1 MHLTPSQGRQSV
13 AEIHLLTILKDKL
26 HEGRPVLK
34 RGLQLYNNHG
44 KPLDGIRFMPSTLHT
59 SVDLIFITSLRVSCS
74 FNFYFIAVETE
85 TQRDE

>member
-1 MHLTPSQGRQSV
+1 MLLTPTQRMQPV

-26 HEGRPVLK
+26 HEGRPVHK
-34 RGLQLYNNHG
+34 QGLHLYNNHG
-44 KPLDGIRFMPSTLHT
+44 KPLDGTRSMPSTLRT

-85 TQRDE
+85 T